1 MGISKIISK
10 LKKEKILLLSFFNDY
25 WLYKKNN
32 VENEKNINYKSLI
45 LIYSHSLEKAF
56 TLKSRRRE
64 FGYEKAKKLLI
75 AIQKFKIIDK
85 NDNQVLN
92 LGLATLYKYCEFFPH
107 YKDLKKGIQNFKYLQ
122 LKSNEY
128 VGFISQN
135 KKEILSRSFLDFE
148 KFAKSRHSI
157 REFSEKKIKLSK
169 VQEAINIAQFTP
181 SSCNRQ
187 PWNAL
192 VLNDDEVIKAKK
204 LLTGFKGFEKPFTG
218 LIAVCSNLCVYNGEK
233 ERNQVY
239 IDGGLYAMTLTFAMH
254 SKGIATCLMNWSVT
268 KERDKQLKEMLN
280 LESHIKVIV
289 FIAYGNYTEDF
300 NVTKSYRFKKNNS

>member
-1 MGISKIISK
+1 MGISQIISK
-10 LKKEKILLLSFFNDY
+10 LKKEKTFFVSFFNDY
-25 WLYKKNN
+25 RLYKKHN
-32 VENEKNINYKSLI
+32 VENENNLSHKSII

-56 TLKSRRRE
+56 TLKSRRKE
-64 FGYEKAKKLLI
+64 FGYEKAKKLLN

-85 NDNQVLN
+85 YDHQVLN
-92 LGLATLYKYCEFFPH
+92 LGLATLNKYCEFFPK
-107 YKDLKKGIQNFKYLQ
+107 YKDLKKDIQSFENIQ

-128 VGFISQN
+128 IGFNTFN
-135 KKEILSRSFLDFE
+135 KKEILSRSVLDFE
-148 KFAKSRHSI
+148 KFAKSRHSV
-157 REFSEKKIKLSK
+157 REYSVIKVKHTK

-187 PWNAL
+187 PWNAI
-192 VLNDDEVIKAKK
+192 VLNDDEVKKAKK

-218 LIAVCSNLCVYNGEK
+218 LIAVCSNLSMYNGEK

-268 KERDKQLKEMLN
+268 NQRDKQLKEMLN
-280 LESHIKVIV
+280 IVENVKVIV
-289 FIAYGNYTEDF
+289 FIAYGNYTENF
-300 NVTKSYRFKKNNS
+300 NVTKSYRFETINS

>member
-1 MGISKIISK
+1 MGISQIINK
-10 LKKEKILLLSFFNDY
+10 LKKHKVLLLSFFNDY
-25 WLYKKNN
+25 KLYKKFN
-32 VENEKNINYKSLI
+32 VENENNESHKSII

-56 TLKSRRRE
+56 TLKSRRKD
-64 FGYEKAKKLLI
+64 FGYEKAKKLLN
-75 AIQKFKIIDK
+75 AIKKFKTINK

-92 LGLATLYKYCEFFPH
+92 LGLATLNKYCEFFPH
-107 YKDLKKGIQNFKYLQ
+107 YKDLKTGIQNFEKFQ
-122 LKSNEY
+122 LNSNEY
-128 VGFISQN
+128 FGFNSHN
-135 KKEILSRSFLDFE
+135 KKDILSSSILDFE

-157 REFSEKKIKLSK
+157 REYSDKKVKLTT
-169 VQEAINIAQFTP
+169 VQDAIDIAQFTP

-204 LLTGFKGFEKPFTG
+204 LLTGFKGFENPFTG

-268 KERDKQLKEMLN
+268 KQRDKQLKEILN
-280 LESHIKVIV
+280 IDGNIKVIV

-300 NVTKSYRFKKNNS
+300 NVTKSYRFKTINS